1 MCIIVWDVSLYLQL
15 RSYRVSTILGNMWS
29 TILNLFIYFLIM
41 TILNYLRHLTLNYN
55 ITLTANLNP
64 SNDQYTFGPYIFKHM
79 LPPHHHV
86 LRYVVSQRCANIPY
100 TCCVRVIPLVS
111 CNTTYFVNYFIYS
124 YNYQHFS

>member
-1 MCIIVWDVSLYLQL
+1 
-15 RSYRVSTILGNMWS
+15 MWS

-64 SNDQYTFGPYIFKHM
+64 SNDQYTSGPYIFKHM

-86 LRYVVSQRCANIPY
+86 LDTLCHNDVLIFLTHVVS
-100 TCCVRVIPLVS
+100 V
-111 CNTTYFVNYFIYS
+111 
-124 YNYQHFS
+124 